1 MRLHDNF
8 FYRRHNAFW
17 GMTGAERLGLL
28 TTSTSMMACGEDLGM
43 IPSCVPQVMRE
54 QQILSLEI
62 ERMPKEYG
70 VRYGDVLR
78 LPYLSVCTTSTH
90 DMSPLRLW
98 WRDEAQQQYYYG
110 TILGLDGEAPKEA
123 TVELCEKIVE
133 RHLLSPSLLTILP
146 LQDWLSV
153 SEELRSE
160 DIERERINV
169 PAVAR
174 HYWRYR
180 MHLTLEE
187 LLAAEEFTA
196 KVALLISEAKR

>member
-1 MRLHDNF
+1 
-8 FYRRHNAFW
+8 
-17 GMTGAERLGLL
+17 
-28 TTSTSMMACGEDLGM
+28 
-43 IPSCVPQVMRE
+43 
-54 QQILSLEI
+54 
-62 ERMPKEYG
+62 
-70 VRYGDVLR
+70 
-78 LPYLSVCTTSTH
+78 
-90 DMSPLRLW
+90 MSPLRLW

-123 TVELCEKIVE
+123 TAELCEKIVE

-187 LLAAEEFTA
+187 LLAADGFTA
-196 KVALLISEAKR
+196 KVASLIAESKR